1 MKKKENLKCPCCGY
15 VYNKTYNPTREIER
29 LISER
34 SKSLKNNLRKV
45 FILINKHVPADR
57 DRELQYRFLQAISK
71 VDAKVIKWAI
81 NRFIMDNHYLGGKG
95 LAYLRNM
102 ILNHNKNA
110 ETISKNERLSRGLSP
125 PIVKLRKKG
134 NDAKNRKTKEV

>member
-1 MKKKENLKCPCCGY
+1 MRKNQNLKCPCCGY
-15 VYNKTYNPTREIER
+15 IYNQTYNATREIER

-71 VDAKVIKWAI
+71 VDARVIKWAI
-81 NRFIMDNHYLGGKG
+81 NRFIIDNNYLGGKG

-102 ILNHNKNA
+102 ILNHNKMQKQFQRMRDCQEDCLLQQLN
-110 ETISKNERLSRGLSP
+110 
-125 PIVKLRKKG
+125 
-134 NDAKNRKTKEV
+134 

>member
-71 VDAKVIKWAI
+71 VNEKVIKWAI
-81 NRFIMDNHYLGGKG
+81 NRFIMDNHCLGGKG

-134 NDAKNRKTKEV
+134 NDAKNRKTKKV

>member
-1 MKKKENLKCPCCGY
+1 MRKKENLKCPCCGY

-71 VDAKVIKWAI
+71 VNEKVIKWAI
-81 NRFIMDNHYLGGKG
+81 NRFIMDNHHLGGKG
-95 LAYLRNM
+95 LAYLRNI
-102 ILNHNKNA
+102 ILNHHKNA

-125 PIVKLRKKG
+125 PIVKLKKKG
-134 NDAKNRKTKEV
+134 NDAKIRKTKKV

>member
-1 MKKKENLKCPCCGY
+1 MRKNQNLKCPCCGY
-15 VYNKTYNPTREIER
+15 IYNQTYNPTREIER

-71 VDAKVIKWAI
+71 VDEKVIKWAI
-81 NRFIMDNHYLGGKG
+81 NRFIMDNHCLGGKG

>member
-1 MKKKENLKCPCCGY
+1 MRKNQNLKCPCCGY
-15 VYNKTYNPTREIER
+15 IYNQTYNPTREIER

-71 VDAKVIKWAI
+71 VDEKVIKWAI

-134 NDAKNRKTKEV
+134 NDAKNRKTKKV

>member
-1 MKKKENLKCPCCGY
+1 MRKNQNLKCPCCGY
-15 VYNKTYNPTREIER
+15 IYNQTYNPTREIER

-71 VDAKVIKWAI
+71 VDARVIKWAI
-81 NRFIMDNHYLGGKG
+81 NRFIIDNNYLGGKG

-125 PIVKLRKKG
+125 PVVKLRKKG

>member
-1 MKKKENLKCPCCGY
+1 MKKKENLRCPCCGY

-29 LISER
+29 LISKR
-34 SKSLKNNLRKV
+34 NKSVKGDLRKV
-45 FILINKHVPADR
+45 FMLINKHVPADR

-71 VDAKVIKWAI
+71 VDEKVIKWAI
-81 NRFIMDNHYLGGKG
+81 NRFIIDNHYLGGKG

-102 ILNHNKNA
+102 ILNHHKNA
-110 ETISKNERLSRGLSP
+110 KTISKNERLSRGLSP

-134 NDAKNRKTKEV
+134 NNAKNRKTKEV